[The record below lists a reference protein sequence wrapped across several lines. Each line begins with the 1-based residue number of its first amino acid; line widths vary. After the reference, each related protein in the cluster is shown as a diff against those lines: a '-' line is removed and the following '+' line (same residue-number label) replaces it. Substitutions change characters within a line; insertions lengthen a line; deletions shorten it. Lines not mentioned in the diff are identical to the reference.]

1 MKEGIHPDYR
11 SVVIKDAS
19 SGWAILTRS
28 CARSNQT
35 VKWEDDGQEYPLVL
49 VETSSAS
56 HPFFTGKHKVVDA
69 AGRIEKFKRRY
80 EKSAA
85 ATDKAS
91 K

>member
-11 SVVIKDAS
+11 NVVIKDSS
-19 SGWAILTRS
+19 SGWSILTKS

-35 VKWEDDGQEYPLVL
+35 VQWEDGQDYPLVL

-56 HPFFTGKHKVVDA
+56 HPFFTGKHKVVDS

-80 EKSAA
+80 EKSN
-85 ATDKAS
+85 TDKSA